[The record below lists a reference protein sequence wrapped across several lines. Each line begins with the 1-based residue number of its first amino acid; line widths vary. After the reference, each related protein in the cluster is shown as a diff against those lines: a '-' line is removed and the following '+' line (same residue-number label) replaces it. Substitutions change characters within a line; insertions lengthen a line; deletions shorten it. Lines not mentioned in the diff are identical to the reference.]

1 MGFCVKCGNKLNGN
15 TKFCPKCGFEVK
27 NVNLENTNNIGNTTL
42 GQNIRNIRK
51 GLNLTQEEFAEKL
64 NLNPQFVSQVETGK
78 VGISIDTL
86 INICNLANCS
96 SVAIFHGVL
105 KSPSAIENYE
115 LLTNRDKSIID
126 QMIICLLN
134 TK

>member
-1 MGFCVKCGNKLNGN
+1 M
-15 TKFCPKCGFEVK
+15 K
-27 NVNLENTNNIGNTTL
+27 NIESTASAGNTTL
-42 GQNIRNIRK
+42 GKNIRNIRK
-51 GLNLTQEEFAEKL
+51 SLNLTQEEFAEKL
-64 NLNPQFVSQVETGK
+64 NLNPQFISQVENGK

-96 SVAIFHGVL
+96 SAIIFHGVL

-126 QMIICLLN
+126 QMINCLLN

>member
-1 MGFCVKCGNKLNGN
+1 MENI
-15 TKFCPKCGFEVK
+15 
-27 NVNLENTNNIGNTTL
+27 ENTNSAGNTTL

-51 GLNLTQEEFAEKL
+51 RLNLTQEEFAEKL

-78 VGISIDTL
+78 VVIIIDTL
-86 INICNLANCS
+86 RNSGNLANCS

-105 KSPSAIENYE
+105 KSPSVVENYE
-115 LLTNRDKSIID
+115 LLTSRDKSIID
-126 QMIICLLN
+126 QMITCLLN

>member
-1 MGFCVKCGNKLNGN
+1 MENI
-15 TKFCPKCGFEVK
+15 
-27 NVNLENTNNIGNTTL
+27 ENTNSAGNTTL

-51 GLNLTQEEFAEKL
+51 RLNLTQEEFAEKL

-105 KSPSAIENYE
+105 KSPSVVENYE
-115 LLTNRDKSIID
+115 LLTSRDKSIID
-126 QMIICLLN
+126 QMITCLLN

>member
-1 MGFCVKCGNKLNGN
+1 M
-15 TKFCPKCGFEVK
+15 K
-27 NVNLENTNNIGNTTL
+27 NIENTNNVGNTTL

-51 GLNLTQEEFAEKL
+51 ELNLTQEEFAEKL

-86 INICNLANCS
+86 INICNFSNCS

-115 LLTNRDKSIID
+115 LLTSRDKSIID

>member
-1 MGFCVKCGNKLNGN
+1 MENI
-15 TKFCPKCGFEVK
+15 
-27 NVNLENTNNIGNTTL
+27 ENTNSAGNTTL

-51 GLNLTQEEFAEKL
+51 RLNLTQEEFAEKL

-78 VGISIDTL
+78 VGISI
-86 INICNLANCS
+86 CNLANCS

-105 KSPSAIENYE
+105 KSPSVVENYE
-115 LLTNRDKSIID
+115 LLTSRDKSIID
-126 QMIICLLN
+126 QMITCLLN